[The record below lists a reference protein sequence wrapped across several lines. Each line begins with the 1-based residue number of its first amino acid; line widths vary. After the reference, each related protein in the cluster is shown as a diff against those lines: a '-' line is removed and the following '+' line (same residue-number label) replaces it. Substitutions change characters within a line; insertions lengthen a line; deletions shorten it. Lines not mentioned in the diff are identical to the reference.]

1 MKRAILSGIC
11 FCLAMGIAVAQDY
24 AAGEDFFRKK
34 IYVDAYYGFP
44 NLWRSILKASLNS
57 SGSNNR
63 IDYTSIGPIGGR
75 IEYQAHK
82 VVGILIE
89 AYYANDILE
98 STEPNPS
105 APGGYAYERLEIV
118 RPRVIG
124 RINFH
129 FVDDK
134 EVDPYAFFGAG
145 WNGSQFKYTSNYYPG
160 TSLDYSITNM
170 AVKLGLGI
178 RYFFIP
184 SLGANFEI
192 SLGGPLV
199 MLGISGRF

>member
-1 MKRAILSGIC
+1 MKRAVLAGIC
-11 FCLAMGIAVAQDY
+11 FCLAMDIATAQDY
-24 AAGEDFFRKK
+24 AAGDDFFRKK
-34 IYVDAYYGFP
+34 IYVDVYYGFP
-44 NLWRSILKASLNS
+44 NLWRSLLRASLNS
-57 SGSNNR
+57 SGGNTS

-82 VVGILIE
+82 VVGILLE

-98 STEPNPS
+98 ATGVNSGV
-105 APGGYAYERLEIV
+105 PGGYVYERLEIV

-124 RINFH
+124 RINCH

-145 WNGSQFKYTSNYYPG
+145 WNGSQFKYTSNYYSNA
-160 TSLDYSITNM
+160 TLDYSITNI

-184 SLGANFEI
+184 TVGANFEI